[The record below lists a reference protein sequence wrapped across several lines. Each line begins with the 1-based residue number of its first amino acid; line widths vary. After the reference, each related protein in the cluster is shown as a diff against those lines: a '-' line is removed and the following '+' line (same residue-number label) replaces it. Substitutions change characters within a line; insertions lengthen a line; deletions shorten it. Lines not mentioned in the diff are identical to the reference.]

1 MIVQRILKPYGER
14 DIDLN
19 RGMKRLKTESLLVL
33 VFAGFLATV
42 FYLMLNSAG
51 NTLLDEYFQNS
62 SYISHSNEKCLN
74 KFESFVKQESIKLTD
89 TEKIKSWLQKQ
100 KMGYVAL
107 AISQHEKILFDSL
120 NDQSE
125 EEVASFYRTGASR
138 NISFSGE
145 SATVYL
151 SGYFDYQ
158 YYVKTT
164 VVEAILSILLFLGI
178 FVKFVQKKI
187 DYIIQLEKEI
197 KILETGCLDY
207 EITIK
212 GSDELASLAQGLNEM
227 RISLLENMQKEE
239 AAAQANNNLVVSV
252 SHDLRTPLTA
262 LLLYLDVLQKSSFSN
277 REQYISYL
285 EKARTKAT
293 QIKRMSDQLFQRFLL
308 SEEEKLPPNPVQK
321 ARFFFEDMLSDM
333 SCYLTQHDFNVET
346 KIQWPNA
353 NVSLMFDY
361 VNRILDNVSS
371 NIIKY
376 ADAQKTVTISLL
388 HQEGWLV
395 LQFSNEIVN
404 KEKGMDSTGVGV
416 QNICTM
422 MEEMGCKCLVNQNNQ
437 NYVLELWFQT
447 V

>member
-1 MIVQRILKPYGER
+1 M
-14 DIDLN
+14 N

-62 SYISHSNEKCLN
+62 SYISRSNEKCLN

-125 EEVASFYRTGASR
+125 EVVASFYRTGASR

-308 SEEEKLPPNPVQK
+308 SEEEKLPPN
-321 ARFFFEDMLSDM
+321 
-333 SCYLTQHDFNVET
+333 
-346 KIQWPNA
+346 
-353 NVSLMFDY
+353 
-361 VNRILDNVSS
+361 
-371 NIIKY
+371 
-376 ADAQKTVTISLL
+376 
-388 HQEGWLV
+388 
-395 LQFSNEIVN
+395 
-404 KEKGMDSTGVGV
+404 
-416 QNICTM
+416 
-422 MEEMGCKCLVNQNNQ
+422 
-437 NYVLELWFQT
+437 
-447 V
+447 